1 MREYSSG
8 AVEAPGHAGTPR
20 IAAGQSITVTVP
32 ATTANLGP
40 GFDALGMAL
49 GLRDTLRVRTT
60 AGSGVRVA
68 VTGEGASSLPND
80 ETHLIARIML
90 ERWSELGVAPVGL
103 EIEAENVIPHGR
115 GLGSSA
121 AAVVSALTAADA
133 LLPASVRNALDADA
147 VFIGAARHEGHPD
160 NVAPA
165 VFGGLTL
172 SLQEEGRIESIPL
185 DLDEAIVPVV
195 AVPDVELSTQRAR
208 GLLPASVPHAL
219 AAANGARV
227 GLLVKALAGST
238 QWLLSGTE
246 DFLHQGFRAEAMPH
260 SAALIA
266 GLRAH
271 GLAAVVSGAGPTVL
285 VLAAGADEARRAAE
299 LVSGMDT
306 AAAGP
311 QGETTPVAWRVLMP
325 GVDRAGAKLEVH

>member
-1 MREYSSG
+1 MRDFASET
-8 AVEAPGHAGTPR
+8 VDAPGAGTAR

-40 GFDALGMAL
+40 GFDSLGLAL
-49 GLRDTLRVRTT
+49 GLRDTLRVRTIEG
-60 AGSGVRVA
+60 ADVRVT
-68 VTGEGASSLPND
+68 VSGEGAETLPED
-80 ETHLIARIML
+80 ESHLIAKIIL
-90 ERWSELGVAPVGL
+90 DRWAALGVAAAGL
-103 EIEAENVIPHGR
+103 EIDATNAIPHGR

-133 LLPASVRNALDADA
+133 LLPRGVRGTLEAEA
-147 VFIGAARHEGHPD
+147 VFAEAARLEGHPD

-172 SLQEEGRIESIPL
+172 SLEDNGRIESVPL
-185 DLDEAIVPVV
+185 DLAPGIVPVV

-227 GLLVKALAGST
+227 GLLVKALAGAPE
-238 QWLLSGTE
+238 WLMAGTE
-246 DFLHQGFRAEAMPH
+246 DFLHQAFRAEAMPH

-266 GLRAH
+266 ELRRQ

-285 VLAAGADEARRAAE
+285 VLAFGADEARRAAE
-299 LVSGMDT
+299 VIAGT
-306 AAAGP
+306 ATRRARESADP
-311 QGETTPVAWRVLMP
+311 APVAWRVLMP
-325 GVDRAGAKLEVH
+325 GVDRTGAKLEVH